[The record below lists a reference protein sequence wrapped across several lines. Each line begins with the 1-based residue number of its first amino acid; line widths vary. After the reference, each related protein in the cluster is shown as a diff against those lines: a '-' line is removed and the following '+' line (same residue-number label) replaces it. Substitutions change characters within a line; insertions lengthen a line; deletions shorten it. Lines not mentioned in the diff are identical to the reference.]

1 MGTSAGSPTTT
12 SATQCATERLRQ
24 LIAIGIALTSEREL
38 STLLERILAE
48 ARRFANAEAG
58 TLFLR
63 DGDVL
68 RFAVAQNDVLVR
80 RMGEREMRRR
90 FAAEP
95 LKLTQPSL
103 AGYAALT
110 GRLINLP
117 DAYEMPDGPAYT
129 FNWRVDASLGYRTC
143 SVLVV
148 PLQEPKGEVIG
159 VLQLINARNAAGEV
173 APFDPEL
180 EGLIQALASQA
191 AVAIRNARL
200 EDLSFKDALT
210 GVYNRR
216 YFGVRIEEEAKRHSR
231 FGEPLSLV
239 LLDLDRFKS
248 INDRLGHRAGDDTLR
263 EAAQLIV
270 TNSRSFS
277 VVTRYGGDEFAV
289 LLVNTPKAGAIK
301 YAQRIKDVIERHG
314 FQHGPLTVSVGIA
327 ALPEDVTNSDDLMP
341 AADRALYVAK
351 RQGRNLIEVA

>member
-1 MGTSAGSPTTT
+1 VSQARTAAPKD
-12 SATQCATERLRQ
+12 ADARCATSRLKQ
-24 LIAIGIALTSEREL
+24 LIAIGIALTSERDL
-38 STLLERILAE
+38 STLLERIVAE
-48 ARRFANAEAG
+48 ARSFANAEAG

-63 DGDVL
+63 DGEVL
-68 RFAVAQNDVLVR
+68 RFAVAQNDVLVAR
-80 RMGEREMRRR
+80 LGGREMRRR

-95 LKLTQPSL
+95 LKLSQPSL
-103 AGYAALT
+103 AGHVALT

-117 DAYEMPDGPAYT
+117 DAYGVPDGQPYA
-129 FNWRVDASLGYRTC
+129 FNWRVDAALGYQTG

-148 PLQEPKGEVIG
+148 PLQEPRGDIIG
-159 VLQLINARNAAGEV
+159 VLQLINARDTADRV
-173 APFDPEL
+173 VPFDPDL
-180 EGLIQALASQA
+180 EGLIKALASQA

-216 YFGVRIEEEAKRHSR
+216 YFGLRIEEEAKRHAR

-239 LLDLDRFKS
+239 LLDLDRFKA
-248 INDRLGHRAGDDTLR
+248 INDELGHGAGDETLR

-270 TNSRSFS
+270 ANSRSFS
-277 VVTRYGGDEFAV
+277 IVTRYGGDEFAV
-289 LLVNTPKAGAIK
+289 LLVNTPKAGAVR
-301 YAQRIKDVIERHG
+301 YAQRIKDVVERHR
-314 FQHGPLTVSVGIA
+314 FSHGPLTVSVGIA
-327 ALPEDVTNSDDLMP
+327 SLPEDVSKSEDLVP